1 MMTKLD
7 EAEEEAT
14 GGIIKGGATLT
25 TLLGLRHIMLK
36 NKPPGDAGWKDFRC
50 VIHTE
55 TNVTIP
61 GTGKDYMEGA
71 KFTNNIG
78 QDVVYWAANKR
89 FEFSKSKFKFPRART
104 YELVRARSRLYRSQ
118 ILQVICVGKLWPT
131 STKCTPLHRFWN
143 PQSKTGEKEPRQ
155 NNPEKVKLRGH

>member
-1 MMTKLD
+1 M
-7 EAEEEAT
+7 
-14 GGIIKGGATLT
+14 
-25 TLLGLRHIMLK
+25 
-36 NKPPGDAGWKDFRC
+36 
-50 VIHTE
+50 
-55 TNVTIP
+55 TIP

-118 ILQVICVGKLWPT
+118 ILQVNIRWKALDEIY
-131 STKCTPLHRFWN
+131 KIYMFNFLHRPGLN
-143 PQSKTGEKEPRQ
+143 ISAKNRR
-155 NNPEKVKLRGH
+155 NSC